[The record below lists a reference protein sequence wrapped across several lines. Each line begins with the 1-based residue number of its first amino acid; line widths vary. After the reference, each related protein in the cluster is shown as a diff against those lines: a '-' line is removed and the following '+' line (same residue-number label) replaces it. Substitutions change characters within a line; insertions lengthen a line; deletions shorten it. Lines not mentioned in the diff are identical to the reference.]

1 MSLSASICSW
11 ECAHW
16 FRLRK
21 KVFIKWAYACWLKGS
36 FIKVSQCNPA
46 SIYSLDHVLVLI
58 KSWIHEVWAKFWAG
72 SKSRLTAVSL
82 GWSQLGFR
90 LRLWLRLTAQTHAS
104 DHWLGLLTHRIGHWI
119 AGLVARLLD
128 WCRLRLNNLVL
139 IKRVYSQKRE
149 SLSNPLFFGITA
161 WLSGRIHRH
170 TLHLKCKWP
179 SGLLFVSENRPSCLV
194 ASLHQWL
201 CYILHALLQL
211 FVSVASWN

>member
-1 MSLSASICSW
+1 MQSSEYILS
-11 ECAHW
+11 
-16 FRLRK
+16 
-21 KVFIKWAYACWLKGS
+21 GS
-36 FIKVSQCNPA
+36 RFGINKELNPR
-46 SIYSLDHVLVLI
+46 
-58 KSWIHEVWAKFWAG
+58 VWAKFWAG

-119 AGLVARLLD
+119 AGLAAGLPD

-179 SGLLFVSENRPSCLV
+179 SGLLFVSENRPSCSV

-201 CYILHALLQL
+201 CYILHALLHLQL